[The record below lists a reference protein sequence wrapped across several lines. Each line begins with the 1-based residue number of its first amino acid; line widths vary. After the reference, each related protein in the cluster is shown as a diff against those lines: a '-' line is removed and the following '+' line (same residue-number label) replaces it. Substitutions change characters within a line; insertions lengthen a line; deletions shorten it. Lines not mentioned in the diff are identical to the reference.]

1 VKNTNDS
8 PDVSVDVVILG
19 GGIAGLWLLDRMR
32 RAGFSVALFEADRL
46 GGGQSVASQG
56 IIHGGTKYTFGR
68 VFDSA
73 VRELRQMP
81 ERWREGLEGVN
92 GPDLTAARTL
102 SSTTCMWVPRQLGG
116 GVLGA
121 VSRTI
126 MRSRVEPLP
135 RAEWPGAL
143 DADSADGSVYELD
156 EVVLDVPSVLQALQ
170 ANHREWIRKIP
181 DPTGISFAEGGRSL
195 RIGELTIA
203 AQRIVLAAGAGNE
216 DLIERA
222 GIAEVRQQRRPLHQV
237 VVRGMKQPLYAHCVG
252 KSTKPLATVTAH
264 PSGDGD
270 YVWNVGGLIAEDGV
284 VESESVLVERA
295 RRELP
300 KLFPGAD
307 FSSAGWA
314 SFRIDRAEWAGADG
328 RLPGGPVLQ
337 PSGSYIVAWPT
348 KLALAPALAERVVAL
363 LAEQQLRAGEARTD
377 GLASLP
383 EPEVARPPWE
393 RIESWS

>member
-1 VKNTNDS
+1 MNDS
-8 PDVSVDVVILG
+8 PDVAVDVLILG
-19 GGIAGLWLLDRMR
+19 GGIAGLWLLDRLR
-32 RAGFSVALFEADRL
+32 HAGFSAALLEADRL
-46 GGGQSVASQG
+46 GAGQSVASQG

-81 ERWREGLEGVN
+81 AIWREGLEGES

-102 SSTTCMWVPRQLGG
+102 SSHTCMWVPRQLGG

-135 RAEWPGAL
+135 RAEWPDAL
-143 DADSADGSVYELD
+143 DSKAADGSVYALD
-156 EVVLDVPSVLQALQ
+156 EVVLDVPSVLEALH
-170 ANHREWIRKIP
+170 AGHRDCIRRIP
-181 DPTGISFAEGGRSL
+181 DPADISFAEGGGSL
-195 RIGELTIA
+195 RVGGLTIA

-237 VVRGMKQPLYAHCVG
+237 VVKGMKQPLYAHCVG

-264 PSGDGD
+264 PSSAGD

-284 VESESVLVERA
+284 AQSAEALVERA

-300 KLFPGAD
+300 QLLPGAD
-307 FSSAGWA
+307 FGSARWA
-314 SFRIDRAEWAGADG
+314 TFRIDRAEWAGADG

-337 PSGSYIVAWPT
+337 PSGAYIVAWPT
-348 KLALAPALAERVVAL
+348 KLALAPALAERIAGL
-363 LAEQQLRAGEARTD
+363 LEEQQLRPAQSRTEA
-377 GLASLP
+377 LASLP